1 MQQEID
7 ITLLPGVLREIA
19 ELIGLPATMAIV
31 QQYGGVRLY
40 VPKEITEDHPLIKLV
55 GICNAVTLSDSY
67 GGETLEIALA
77 ENALRKI
84 RDKEI
89 RDQWPTLSQRK
100 LALKYRT
107 TERHIRRILACGG
120 NDDDQ
125 PELF

>member
-40 VPKEITEDHPLIKLV
+40 VPKEITQDHPLIKLV

-107 TERHIRRILACGG
+107 TERHIRRILACSG